1 MTLKQKLITGY
12 VALMFIV
19 ALYSS
24 NFGPFQNQS
33 FAYNLGRGVVW
44 PFTIF
49 PTMGTILSLL
59 AIGGFIAF
67 VVMTKTAPEGDDA

>member
-1 MTLKQKLITGY
+1 MTLKQKLITSY
-12 VALMFIV
+12 VATMFIV

-33 FAYNLGRGVVW
+33 FAYNLGRGLVW

-49 PTMGTILSLL
+49 PTMGTILSVLV
-59 AIGGFIAF
+59 IGGLIAF
-67 VVMTKTAPEGDDA
+67 VVMTETAPESDEA